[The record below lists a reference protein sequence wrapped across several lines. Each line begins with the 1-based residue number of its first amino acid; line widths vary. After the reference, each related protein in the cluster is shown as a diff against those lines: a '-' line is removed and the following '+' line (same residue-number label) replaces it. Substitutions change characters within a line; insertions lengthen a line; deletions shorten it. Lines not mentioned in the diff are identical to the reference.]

1 MRSKGDTMKK
11 ETNWN
16 LFDACLILSMILLI
30 MKLLGVIKV
39 SWLAIFSPIVIIL
52 VVWVITIILMALLSR
67 ENR

>member
-52 VVWVITIILMALLSR
+52 VVWVIAIILMALLSR